1 MQRGKGKSIWERE
14 MLMAMGWNKKGD
26 YLGRYGN
33 VILGIKESCL
43 YFLKGKAC
51 VSCKFSLDTAGFGH
65 LSVI

>member
-1 MQRGKGKSIWERE
+1 